1 MYSPPIYYIL
11 HPRWCP
17 SCLTQRT
24 EVLKRAL
31 EERLTNIPIPVLE
44 EGDGEQ
50 NWEGEDSD
58 EQVRIK
64 AERAYLKGV
73 FTGRIEALSVSLE
86 ELREERELQSP
97 PSPTTLSTPALEGD
111 SELIDMLVELRIG
124 DRDERMDDLSE
135 RMAQVQVD
143 FDEFDHD
150 FAVAFLEF
158 DEEVQGVRDGREI
171 QGMLE
176 GGATEMEIGEDG
188 G

>member
-1 MYSPPIYYIL
+1 MNTPIPI
-11 HPRWCP
+11 
-17 SCLTQRT
+17 
-24 EVLKRAL
+24 L
-31 EERLTNIPIPVLE
+31 EEV
-44 EGDGEQ
+44 DGEQ
-50 NWEGEDSD
+50 GWDGEDID
-58 EQVRIK
+58 EQVRVK

-73 FTGRIEALSVSLE
+73 FTGRIEAMSVSLE

-97 PSPTTLSTPALEGD
+97 PSPTTPSTPTLEGD
-111 SELIDMLVELRIG
+111 SKLIDMLVELRIG

-176 GGATEMEIGEDG
+176 DSAVEIEMGEDRG
-188 G
+188 EARRIALGKALL